1 MGRLINQKSKTKIIR
16 AFRTPS
22 APVVMS
28 LMALILIIG
37 APALVSTIDDKASAS
52 FESQIDGLVELD
64 EFKIYVD
71 SSADVALKTVSSI
84 KDNGSYTVA
93 LDTPAT
99 ASTVRYYT
107 FDHFSKS
114 AMADVTK
121 IVLTFDTDK
130 IEEIRFIFGGTWN
143 RFENVAD
150 ADGNPTT
157 TWTYEISSI
166 DKARILSDVGYI
178 GIRVLFTVGDAPAA
192 LTMDYETFGAS
203 SIAYGEIIV
212 GATGAFLLIC
222 ALFATPFFGLN
233 GGYTGP
239 KPKRRGA

>member
-1 MGRLINQKSKTKIIR
+1 MKKINLKKLKIPSNARL
-16 AFRTPS
+16 
-22 APVVMS
+22 MS
-28 LMALILIIG
+28 LMAIILICA
-37 APALVSTIDDKASAS
+37 APALVSTIDDKVSAS

-64 EFKIYVD
+64 EFNIFVG

-99 ASTVRYYT
+99 ASTVSCYT
-107 FDHFSKS
+107 FDGFSKS

-130 IEEIRFIFGGTWN
+130 IEQIRFIFGGTLVL
-143 RFENVAD
+143 FENVAD

-157 TWTYEISSI
+157 TWTYELSSI
-166 DKARILSDVGYI
+166 DKARIQSDVGFI
-178 GIRVLFTVGDAPAA
+178 GIRVLFALGDAPAA

-212 GATGAFLLIC
+212 GATGALLLIC
-222 ALFATPFFGLN
+222 ALFATPYFGLN

-239 KPKRRGA
+239 KSKRRGV